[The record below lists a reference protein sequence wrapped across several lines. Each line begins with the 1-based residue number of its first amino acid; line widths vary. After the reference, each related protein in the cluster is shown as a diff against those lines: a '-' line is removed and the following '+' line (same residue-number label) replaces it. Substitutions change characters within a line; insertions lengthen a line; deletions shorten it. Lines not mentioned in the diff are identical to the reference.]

1 MKRFICQQSIVHFEK
16 LLGETDDPT
25 LRRTLDSLLATAK
38 RELALLEADERGA
51 DAGPR
56 RGQPADAA
64 AIRQEFLSDFDKSPH
79 PYMLIDP
86 GPGLRIIDINAA
98 YAAATF
104 TVRDQ
109 IAGKSLFEIF
119 PDNPDDAMADGVSN
133 LYASLSIVART
144 GRPHA
149 MAIQRYDVRDPEGI
163 FVERHWQPVNTLTT
177 GPGGWCFSCTTPKT
191 LPIRRCVEDDSAADR
206 GPFRFRRPAAFRWRC
221 SRSAPSRKRGKR
233 SRGARSP
240 RQKSRTTRME
250 SGAARSCRSG
260 GT

>member
-1 MKRFICQQSIVHFEK
+1 MKRFICQQNIVHFEK

-38 RELALLEADERGA
+38 RELALLEANERGA
-51 DAGPR
+51 DAGPH
-56 RGQPADAA
+56 RGRAADAA

-109 IAGKSLFEIF
+109 IAGKSLFEVF

-133 LYASLSIVART
+133 LYASLSIVAQT

-149 MAIQRYDVRDPEGI
+149 MAIQRYDVRDPDGI
-163 FVERHWQPVNTLTT
+163 FVERHWQPVNT
-177 GPGGWCFSCTTPKT
+177 
-191 LPIRRCVEDDSAADR
+191 PIHDRAGRLVLLLHHVEDVTDQVVRR
-206 GPFRFRRPAAFRWRC
+206 G
-221 SRSAPSRKRGKR
+221 
-233 SRGARSP
+233 
-240 RQKSRTTRME
+240 
-250 SGAARSCRSG
+250 
-260 GT
+260 